1 MEVKGYRN
9 GNWERL
15 GLNVFS
21 RMPIGIWLSV
31 EQKKVYAMCQYTEG
45 ELEVK
50 SHLIFDPD
58 TIQPTNPGEKPGEG
72 EKPNESEKPGEGEKP
87 TGPKKPA
94 AEAGKTTQSEQKTN
108 TANPVVKAGTTF
120 SDKKTQA
127 RYKVLTFGKKK
138 TAEYVRS
145 LNKKRK
151 TAQIPATITWKK
163 QKYSVVSIGAGAFKK
178 HTK

>member
-1 MEVKGYRN
+1 
-9 GNWERL
+9 
-15 GLNVFS
+15 
-21 RMPIGIWLSV
+21 
-31 EQKKVYAMCQYTEG
+31 MCQYTEG

-58 TIQPTNPGEKPGEG
+58 TIQPTNPG
-72 EKPNESEKPGEGEKP
+72 EKPGEGEKP

-127 RYKVLTFGKKK
+127 RYKVLTVGKKK

-178 HTK
+178 HTALKK